1 MRENLPC
8 TLYLLQY
15 TGNMIKIARFRIGQ
29 VVRHRVFP
37 FRGLIYDVDPVFDNT
52 NEWYEAIPKS
62 MRPAKDQPF
71 YHLYA
76 QNNDAVY
83 EAYVSEQNLLI
94 DDSGDMLRHPN
105 IAIEFIQDAEGAWR
119 VRNLPTH

>member
-1 MRENLPC
+1 
-8 TLYLLQY
+8 
-15 TGNMIKIARFRIGQ
+15 MIKIARFRIGQ